1 MITYKDLSRH
11 AKALLEFC
19 EYPAVE
25 YKVKFSI
32 LDVPYEDRALSLLR
46 KAFLESDIVEE
57 MAQTQDIYGAKTSG
71 RIHGGGRRFV
81 MRWKL

>member
-46 KAFLESDIVEE
+46 KAFLESDIV
-57 MAQTQDIYGAKTSG
+57 
-71 RIHGGGRRFV
+71 
-81 MRWKL
+81 

>member
-46 KAFLESDIVEE
+46 KAFWKVILWRRWRRRR
-57 MAQTQDIYGAKTSG
+57 TSMVDG
-71 RIHGGGRRFV
+71 ENFNQKII
-81 MRWKL
+81 L